1 MEAARCYN
9 QYEYFLVLNALR
21 IYDSA
26 TGEFV
31 WECDDLDHTSTVM
44 VDTPSVIHSKIPLPI
59 ALRNQSGF
67 YLLRVSSV
75 AICYWLYNYRCFC
88 SLFDIC
94 LMVFCLFLYIYVT
107 CVYYIYL

>member
-1 MEAARCYN
+1 MEAEQCYN
-9 QYEYFLVLNALR
+9 QYEYYLVINVLR

-44 VDTPSVIHSKIPLPI
+44 VDTPSVIHSKIPPLL

-67 YLLRVSSV
+67 YLLRVSSI
-75 AICYWLYNYRCFC
+75 AITTDDSLYTSALESVENKY
-88 SLFDIC
+88 LA
-94 LMVFCLFLYIYVT
+94 LT
-107 CVYYIYL
+107 C